1 MSNTDLTRRGLL
13 KSSILGAAA
22 AGAAGF
28 GMTATAEAAP
38 AKKMSGTYDAIVL
51 GAGPAGLIAAI
62 TAHDMGAKVCVME
75 KCDRQRHLRPG
86 VSLRL
91 GYASSEGTGYH
102 RYGRR
107 LLRNDD
113 GHQQADG

>member
-38 AKKMSGTYDAIVL
+38 AKKN
-51 GAGPAGLIAAI
+51 
-62 TAHDMGAKVCVME
+62 E
-75 KCDRQRHLRPG
+75 RHL
-86 VSLRL
+86 
-91 GYASSEGTGYH
+91 
-102 RYGRR
+102 
-107 LLRNDD
+107 
-113 GHQQADG
+113 